1 MENLFIDA
9 LKKSKKTLDL
19 IKFKRDE
26 KLSAD
31 EKKFRAYGL
40 KDEQGNFTQI
50 AEDIVFNDLM
60 EKNTNVLL
68 ELVDRKEK
76 AENPVK
82 VIVEDKNDESMGEDP
97 Q

>member
-1 MENLFIDA
+1 M
-9 LKKSKKTLDL
+9 
-19 IKFKRDE
+19 KFKRDE

-31 EKKFRAYGL
+31 EKKLRAYGL